1 MGKALRL
8 CPILSASNPVLC
20 GVGARNA
27 AISTSVAKTT
37 RMTSL
42 NKRFLRNDGAKQ
54 SPSASRRASG
64 GGEVRVIAGLWRSR
78 RLSFPDVPGLRPT
91 PDRVRETLFN
101 WLGHD
106 LSGYRCL
113 DLYAGSGALG
123 FEALSRG
130 AESVTMVERD
140 SRAVRALE
148 QNAALLGAG
157 GLRIIRGDALEFL
170 RRSSLSGDQLGRPEE
185 DAKKMSR
192 FDVIFLDPP
201 FNEGIP
207 EEVLQGL
214 PPLLATGAQVYVE
227 TGSMPSSLAPAWR
240 VEKRSKA
247 GQVHFQL
254 MRWEPA

>member
-1 MGKALRL
+1 
-8 CPILSASNPVLC
+8 V
-20 GVGARNA
+20 
-27 AISTSVAKTT
+27 
-37 RMTSL
+37 
-42 NKRFLRNDGAKQ
+42 NKRL
-54 SPSASRRASG
+54 SRPAGRKRRPAAARGTSG
-64 GGEVRVIAGLWRSR
+64 GGEVRVIAGMWRSR
-78 RLSFPDVPGLRPT
+78 KLSFPDAPGLRPT

-106 LSGYRCL
+106 LSGFRCL

-140 SRAVRALE
+140 RRAVRALE
-148 QNAALLGAG
+148 NNATLLGAR
-157 GLRIIRGDALEFL
+157 GLRIIQADALEFL
-170 RRSSLSGDQLGRPEE
+170 RRSSPSGDRSGQPEE
-185 DAKKMSR
+185 EGKNVPH

-201 FNEGIP
+201 FDDGIP
-207 EEVLQGL
+207 DEVLQSL

-227 TGSMPSSLAPAWR
+227 TGSVPSSMAPAWR
-240 VEKRSKA
+240 VDKQSRA